1 MAAVDMTSFA
11 YATKEFFNDQ
21 KVEWLTYTERPLL
34 ALLPK
39 KRDFYGESYR
49 LPQTYSNIPSRSQTF
64 ATAYTNK
71 GTFSGAK
78 FLLTRDHDYALA
90 DLDNET
96 RLSTSNNKGAFMAA
110 AAATV
115 EAAISAIS
123 DSLEINLFGN
133 SSGSRGQVG
142 AYTGGATT
150 FTLSDI
156 EDVVKYE
163 VGMIIV
169 ADDTATGASPRTGS
183 GTVTNVNRD
192 TGVIT
197 GSAAWD
203 TAITGFAVND
213 YLFAAGDTG
222 GNAMISGLSAWVPD
236 TAPTSTP
243 FFGVDRSVDTS
254 RLGGIRFNGTGLAIE
269 EALNGTAYLIHRD
282 GAGRPDFALLG
293 LQKYRDLINDLGD
306 KVRYMDH
313 KIGEVGFTT
322 IMVTAG
328 RGPIKVMG
336 CWAQKNTRAHL
347 IQSDTWGLYSLGMA
361 PQMIEEEGGGKLWHY
376 NLSTDSWQLT
386 VGYYAQLGCSA
397 VGKNGVG
404 HSL

>member
-1 MAAVDMTSFA
+1 MAVDMTSFA
-11 YATKEFFNDQ
+11 YATKEYFDDQ

-39 KRDFYGESYR
+39 YKDFYGESYR

-64 ATAYTNK
+64 STAYTNK

-96 RLSTSNNKGAFMAA
+96 RLATGNNKGAFMAA

-115 EAAISAIS
+115 EAAINAIS

-133 SSGSRGQVG
+133 MSGSRGVVS
-142 AYTGGATT
+142 TVSATQIL
-150 FTLSDI
+150 LSDI
-156 EDVVKYE
+156 EDVVKFE
-163 VGMIIV
+163 VGMILK
-169 ADDTATGASPRTGS
+169 ADDTASGASPRTGS
-183 GTVTNVNRD
+183 EPITAIDRD
-192 TGVIT
+192 TGILT
-197 GSAAWD
+197 AAAWTD
-203 TAITGFAVND
+203 ISGITAGD
-213 YLFAAGDTG
+213 YLFCEGDTG
-222 GNAMISGLSAWVPD
+222 GSAMISGLSAWVPD
-236 TAPTSTP
+236 SAPTSSA
-243 FFGVDRSVDTS
+243 FFGVDRTADTT
-254 RLGGIRFNGTGLAIE
+254 RLGGVRYDGTGLSME
-269 EALNGTAYLIHRD
+269 EALNGLAYRIHRD
-282 GAGRPDFALLG
+282 GAGRPDFALMG
-293 LQKYRDLINDLGD
+293 LQKYRDLINELGD

-322 IMVTAG
+322 VAVTAG
-328 RGPIKVMG
+328 RGPVKVMG
-336 CWAQKNTRAHL
+336 CWAQKNTRCHM
-347 IQSDTWGLYSLGMA
+347 IQSDTWGLYSLGNA

-386 VGYYAQLGCSA
+386 VGYYAQLGSRA
-397 VGKNGVG
+397 VGKNGVA